1 MEGFNTMISHC
12 PICGGDTESYKIFN
26 KIPQSSAQLFSDSTL
41 EIKYSSFTAGICRPC
56 FHIVNTTYVSNAV
69 ENIYTDANYITK
81 KSISTAMSTN
91 LKDIVDFIEAN
102 LNLASNELLEIG
114 SGSGEIANYFQNQ
127 MVVTTVDP
135 CVDSYNNPNIT
146 HYSEFFNKD
155 VVSKINKKFDIII
168 ARHVIEH
175 VINPVEFLKLCQSVL
190 TDNGVIYI
198 EVPNLNDIISIER
211 LTDFFND
218 HIQYFSNSSLSKAGS
233 IANLT
238 SVNSRLFLNSAHLGM
253 VFKNSNFDILI
264 RLDCAKLKV
273 TNVLAAIDNV
283 DNFIIYGAGAHAVTF
298 ASLLSTEQKNKILS
312 VVDKD
317 GNKSG
322 KFLPGTQVPIS
333 TPTNFSASLIVNTS
347 VLYAAEVEKYLLE
360 EQQFIGKILHL

>member
-41 EIKYSSFTAGICRPC
+41 EIKYSSLTAGICRPC

-81 KSISTAMSTN
+81 KSISTAMSNN

-102 LNLASNELLEIG
+102 LNLASNELLEVG

-127 MVVTTVDP
+127 MAVTTVDP

-238 SVNSRLFLNSAHLGM
+238 SVNSRLF
-253 VFKNSNFDILI
+253 KNSNFDILI

-333 TPTNFSASLIVNTS
+333 TPTNFSAPLIINTS

>member
-1 MEGFNTMISHC
+1 
-12 PICGGDTESYKIFN
+12 
-26 KIPQSSAQLFSDSTL
+26 
-41 EIKYSSFTAGICRPC
+41 
-56 FHIVNTTYVSNAV
+56 
-69 ENIYTDANYITK
+69 
-81 KSISTAMSTN
+81 
-91 LKDIVDFIEAN
+91 
-102 LNLASNELLEIG
+102 
-114 SGSGEIANYFQNQ
+114 
-127 MVVTTVDP
+127 MVITTVDP

-146 HYSEFFNKD
+146 HYSEFFNKN

-175 VINPVEFLKLCQSVL
+175 VTDPVEFLKLCQSIL

-198 EVPNLNDIISIER
+198 EVPNLNDILSIER

-218 HIQYFSNSSLSKAGS
+218 HIQYFSNSSLSKAG
-233 IANLT
+233 ANAGLV
-238 SVNSRLFLNSAHLGM
+238 SVNSRLFLNNAHLGM
-253 VFKNSNFDILI
+253 VFKNSTFDILL

-273 TNVLAAIDNV
+273 TSILEAIDSV

-298 ASLLSTEQKNKILS
+298 VSLLSTEQKNKILL

-333 TPTNFSASLIVNTS
+333 TPTNFSTPLIVNTS